1 VDLKRNDWRT
11 VQLAFLGEKVN
22 VSIDG
27 KLRSKELVR
36 TNFNDNKRNLLW
48 MQNGGEEG
56 LELDDVHIEATA
68 VKP

>member
-1 VDLKRNDWRT
+1 M
-11 VQLAFLGEKVN
+11 QLAFLGEKVN